1 MSNTILY
8 ALDGDVA
15 TITFNRPDRLNAL
28 TFGMIDDLSLM
39 LDRAVEDGA
48 RCLLLTGNGRG
59 FSTGADLLEMDMD
72 AFARDID
79 QTFVDQ
85 LNPGFEK
92 LANLPIP
99 IVTAVN
105 GPAAGAGC
113 SLALYGD
120 FVVAARSA
128 YFYQSFANIGL
139 VPDAGATWIIPR
151 LIGLQRAGRMLL
163 LGEKIG
169 AEQAHDWG
177 MIHACVDDEDLTKT
191 ARGLADRLASGAT
204 TSYRLIRNGMHAA
217 LSSSF
222 SETLAMEGRNQH
234 AAAQTG
240 DFREGVTAFLERRAP
255 SFCGR

>member
-1 MSNTILY
+1 MSDAILY
-8 ALDGDVA
+8 ALDRDVA
-15 TITFNRPDRLNAL
+15 TITFNRPERLNAL
-28 TFGMIDDLSLM
+28 TFGMIDDLSAM
-39 LDRAVEDGA
+39 LDRAVAEGA

-59 FSTGADLLEMDMD
+59 FSTGADLQDMDLD
-72 AFARDID
+72 AFAQDID
-79 QTFVDQ
+79 QIFVDQ

-120 FVVAARSA
+120 FVIAARSA

-151 LIGLQRAGRMLL
+151 LIGLQRAARMLL

-169 AEQAHDWG
+169 AEQASEWG
-177 MIHACVDDEDLTKT
+177 MIHACVDDTELADT
-191 ARGLADRLASGAT
+191 ARALADRLAMGAT
-204 TSYRLIRNGMHAA
+204 TSYRLIRHGMRAA
-217 LSSSF
+217 LTSSF
-222 SETLAMEGRNQH
+222 SDALAMEGKNQH
-234 AAAQTG
+234 AAAQTA
-240 DFREGVTAFLERRAP
+240 DFREGVTSFRERRSP
-255 SFCGR
+255 NFCGA

>member
-1 MSNTILY
+1 MPDTLLY

-15 TITFNRPDRLNAL
+15 TITFNRPDHLNAL
-28 TFGMIDDLSLM
+28 TFDMFKYLSAL
-39 LDRAVEDGA
+39 LDRAVEEGA
-48 RCLLLTGNGRG
+48 RCLLLTGSGRG
-59 FSTGADLLEMDMD
+59 FSTGADLQEMDMD

-79 QTFVDQ
+79 QMFVDE

-120 FVVAARSA
+120 FVIAARSA

-151 LIGLQRAGRMLL
+151 LIGLQRAARMLL
-163 LGEKIG
+163 LGEKIT
-169 AEQAHDWG
+169 AERAYEWG
-177 MIHACVDDEDLTKT
+177 MIHACVDDAELSET
-191 ARGLADRLASGAT
+191 AHALADRLAKGAT
-204 TSYRLIRNGMHAA
+204 TSYRLIRHGMRTA
-217 LSSSF
+217 LNQSF
-222 SETLAMEGRNQH
+222 PEALAMEGQNQH
-234 AAAQTG
+234 VAAQTR
-240 DFREGVTAFLERRAP
+240 DFREGVTSFRERRP
-255 SFCGR
+255 PNFCGS

>member
-1 MSNTILY
+1 MSDAILY

-28 TFGMIDDLSLM
+28 TFDMIDDLSAK
-39 LDRAVEDGA
+39 LDRVVEEGA

-59 FSTGADLLEMDMD
+59 FSTGADLQEMDLD
-72 AFARDID
+72 AFARDIG
-79 QTFVDQ
+79 QMFVEQ
-85 LNPGFEK
+85 LNPAFEK

-163 LGEKIG
+163 LGEKIS
-169 AEQAHDWG
+169 ADQACDWG
-177 MIHACVDDEDLTKT
+177 MIHACVDDEELAGT
-191 ARGLADRLASGAT
+191 ARTLADRLAKGAT
-204 TSYRLIRNGMHAA
+204 TSYRLIRHGMRAA
-217 LSSSF
+217 LNQSF
-222 SETLAMEGRNQH
+222 SETLAMEGLDQH
-234 AAAQTG
+234 AAAQTR
-240 DFREGVTAFLERRAP
+240 DFREGVTSFRERRSP
-255 SFCGR
+255 NFCGA